1 MVWEFEITLVL
12 IKYSLR
18 EKCPKTKFFL
28 VRVQENLDQKKLLF
42 GHFSLSDL
50 NI

>member
-1 MVWEFEITLVL
+1 MVWKFEITLVL

-28 VRVQENLDQKKLLF
+28 VRVQENLDQKKLLIWTLF
-42 GHFSLSDL
+42 TQ
-50 NI
+50 

>member
-1 MVWEFEITLVL
+1 MVWKYEITLVL

-28 VRVQENLDQKKLLF
+28 VRVQENLARKNSLF